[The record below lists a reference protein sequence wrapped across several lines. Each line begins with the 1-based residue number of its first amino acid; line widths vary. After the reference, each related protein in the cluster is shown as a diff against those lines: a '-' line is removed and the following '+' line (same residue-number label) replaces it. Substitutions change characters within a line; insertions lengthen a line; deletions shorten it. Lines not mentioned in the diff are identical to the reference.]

1 MAPKGTR
8 DLPFWLAGS
17 WVAVAVFTRPAAALN
32 ANAALLDGSLAAA
45 ASGGQHEALSIA
57 KHPHVLGTVSASA
70 GDADANRSS
79 QDAAAALFSLAKN
92 ATVLLTVEDS
102 ARADSNASESVA
114 VVEASGLAQPRDAK
128 TGMTDGQAQGR
139 VVLARVVEASGAAA
153 AAGEAAE
160 GATAVDDSVSRLAA
174 ADNVLSDSNQSAH
187 AGPEPATAA
196 LEQSDVVA
204 VQSKQAA
211 SSNGGVAAV
220 ERSCSGSRSTARQ
233 LMHLVAFVFRSDSET
248 QLCGSFIDFIL
259 LVLGI
264 LTVLFLVLGGTVT
277 GLRNDPIGALTGT
290 AEQVYHDPKGT
301 LEKVGGAAD
310 GHAPPDEKAT
320 VRAFDLPKTQQ
331 PQAAPPHRHFTC
343 C

>member
-220 ERSCSGSRSTARQ
+220 ERS
-233 LMHLVAFVFRSDSET
+233 DSET